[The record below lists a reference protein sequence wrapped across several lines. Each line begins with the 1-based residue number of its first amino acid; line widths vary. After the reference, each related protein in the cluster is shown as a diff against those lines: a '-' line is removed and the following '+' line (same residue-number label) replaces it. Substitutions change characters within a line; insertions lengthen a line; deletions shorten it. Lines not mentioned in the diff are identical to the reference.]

1 MSGTNVNQTTQFIP
15 SGATSGTVSFSVIN
29 DRVALETL
37 EVYLLT
43 LSLLMNELD
52 VVIGNTSLG
61 LYPTTAIQITD
72 DDSECPYYS
81 MSN

>member
-15 SGATSGTVSFSVIN
+15 GGATSGTVSFSVIN

-37 EVYLLT
+37 EVY
-43 LSLLMNELD
+43 LLMNELD